1 MIVSLEAR
9 VEQLLRERE
18 MVHRMDA
25 AGYFH
30 SQGPLHRVGDE
41 QSTPRTKGLGG
52 LDTPD
57 EAMSLNRMPSFL
69 SEHSEN
75 TDNLRNVYLGARGSI
90 LSLSRMAED
99 GPDGA
104 PSDLAGIRSPS
115 LSVLSES
122 SFLSVYGQKRDE
134 DPLPSAD
141 DHPSPLGGPLDGP
154 AEQPDGSG
162 RGSDPYPGAATP
174 TWARG
179 RSTSQSGAH
188 SPAKFQNVS
197 GILDL
202 RDSPLQ
208 RLEKLDKTLVSMSAD
223 GSSSRGR
230 DPAMSQSGRRTRPQ
244 GQPRTKQ
251 EKREALER
259 VLTNVTSMPGYDTHH
274 PNVLPP
280 TPDTVSTSTLRRFK
294 NSNDTLSQER
304 GLLAERSYLA
314 LSESTTGSQ
323 PSLVADEGTTLGV
336 EFQRGQFRSA
346 ALEGHREPLGSSDDR
361 DVLATMAQTS
371 RPRSAGEA
379 TVPQRH
385 GLKSW
390 DMGSSEDERPGS
402 ANSATSTYDYWMRES
417 LEPNRPGVLGPL
429 SSVSQAGPGRN
440 TGRISPDLFS
450 FPMNTGSW
458 ATDAMFGSLGGSG
471 YLGSAGQSTG
481 APPLSQAL
489 EALGQSLPS
498 PLFASGLAAPALGT
512 ANVAPPPPHRR
523 SSLHARTGSTS
534 AVVGSSFN
542 TSPTRPTTNGKL
554 WKSPARPGKTRSNS
568 IDGRPPSHGPSEPEM
583 GPHRASTVP
592 PKQFQAPPPALEQP
606 SQPPAPKPRH
616 YPPTASQASR
626 PRGLNLFRRS
636 TGSADVA
643 PPEAPLSAP
652 PTAASSFRGPHP
664 LIGVPSWGKR
674 SDLGDDERLS
684 ATPPPILRNKVPHS
698 YANDDGGGASLGN
711 MDGGAPVGFFMSGG
725 VPDAQEIGPSGSRF
739 NGASNLLPLNGPA
752 GTAAK
757 ADAAGGGK
765 RKWLGLGRVSSLRNR
780 AS

>member
-30 SQGPLHRVGDE
+30 SQGPLHHVGDE

-57 EAMSLNRMPSFL
+57 EAMPLNRMPSFL

-90 LSLSRMAED
+90 LSLSRMAEE

-141 DHPSPLGGPLDGP
+141 DHPSLLREPLDGS
-154 AEQPDGSG
+154 AEQPDASS

-174 TWARG
+174 TRPRR
-179 RSTSQSGAH
+179 RSTSQTSAH
-188 SPAKFQNVS
+188 SPAKFQNIS

-202 RDSPLQ
+202 RQSPLQ
-208 RLEKLDKTLVSMSAD
+208 RLEKLDKTLVPLSAD
-223 GSSSRGR
+223 DSSSRGR
-230 DPAMSQSGRRTRPQ
+230 DPAMSQSGRRTCPQ

-259 VLTNVTSMPGYDTHH
+259 VLTNVTTMPGSDIHH

-323 PSLVADEGTTLGV
+323 PSLVADEGTALGV
-336 EFQRGQFRSA
+336 DFQGGQFTSA
-346 ALEGHREPLGSSDDR
+346 ALGGYREPLGSFDDR
-361 DVLATMAQTS
+361 DRLATMAQTS

-379 TVPQRH
+379 TVAQRH

-390 DMGSSEDERPGS
+390 DIGSSENERPDS
-402 ANSATSTYDYWMRES
+402 ANSAASTYDYWMRES

-429 SSVSQAGPGRN
+429 SSVSQAGPGRSN
-440 TGRISPDLFS
+440 GRISPDLFS

-542 TSPTRPTTNGKL
+542 TSPTRPTTTNEKL
-554 WKSPARPGKTRSNS
+554 WKNPARHGKTRSNS
-568 IDGRPPSHGPSEPEM
+568 IDGRPPSHGPAEPEM

-592 PKQFQAPPPALEQP
+592 PKHFQAPPPALEQP
-606 SQPPAPKPRH
+606 GQAPAPKPRH
-616 YPPTASQASR
+616 YPPTASQSSR

-643 PPEAPLSAP
+643 SPGAPLSAP
-652 PTAASSFRGPHP
+652 PTASSIRGPHP

-674 SDLGDDERLS
+674 SDLGDDERQS

-698 YANDDGGGASLGN
+698 YANDDGGGAPLEN
-711 MDGGAPVGFFMSGG
+711 MDGGAPVGFMPGG
-725 VPDAQEIGPSGSRF
+725 VPDAQEIAPSGSRF
-739 NGASNLLPLNGPA
+739 SGAPNPLLLNGPA
-752 GTAAK
+752 GAAAK
-757 ADAAGGGK
+757 AEAAGGGK
-765 RKWLGLGRVSSLRNR
+765 RKWLGLGRVTSLRNR